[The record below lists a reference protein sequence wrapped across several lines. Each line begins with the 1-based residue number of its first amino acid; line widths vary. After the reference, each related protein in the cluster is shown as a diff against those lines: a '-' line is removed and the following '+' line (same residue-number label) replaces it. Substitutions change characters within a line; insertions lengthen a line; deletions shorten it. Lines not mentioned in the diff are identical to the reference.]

1 MGFNIDQYEKIK
13 AQLPREVLILP
24 VSKTKPIF
32 DLMEAYNHGVKVFG
46 ENYVQE
52 LVAKAE
58 EMPKDI
64 EWHFIGHLQSNKV
77 KYIAPFV
84 KMIHG
89 VDSFSLLK
97 EIAKQARKQ
106 GRVIEVLLQF
116 HIATE
121 ESKFGW
127 SPEDLDAIAVE
138 LKNNTFEGVEICGV
152 MGMASFVDDEQTIR
166 KEFRQLKQCFD
177 VLQPLLSERFRV
189 ISMGMSGDWPMAVEE
204 GSTLI
209 RLGSVLFGS
218 RN

>member
-1 MGFNIDQYEKIK
+1 M
-13 AQLPREVLILP
+13 LP
-24 VSKTKPIF
+24 VSKTKPVS

-127 SPEDLDAIAVE
+127 SPEDLDAIAIE
-138 LKNNTFEGVEICGV
+138 LKNNTIEGVEICGV

-209 RLGSVLFGS
+209 RLGSILFGS

>member
-1 MGFNIDQYEKIK
+1 MGFNFDQYEKIK
-13 AQLPREVLILP
+13 AQLPREVLMLP
-24 VSKTKPIF
+24 VSKTKPIS

-52 LVAKAE
+52 LLAKAE

>member
-127 SPEDLDAIAVE
+127 SPEDLGAIAVE

>member
-13 AQLPREVLILP
+13 AQLPQEVLLLP
-24 VSKTKPIF
+24 VSKTKPIS
-32 DLMEAYNHGVKVFG
+32 DLLEAYNHGVKAFG

-89 VDSFSLLK
+89 VDSFSLLN
-97 EIAKQARKQ
+97 EIAKQAHKH
-106 GRVIEVLLQF
+106 GRVIDVLLQF

-127 SPEDLDAIAVE
+127 SPEDLDTLSVE
-138 LKNNTFEGVEICGV
+138 LKNNTFDGVAICGV

-166 KEFRQLKQCFD
+166 KEFRNLKGCFD
-177 VLQPLLSERFRV
+177 GLQPLLSDRFRV

>member
-1 MGFNIDQYEKIK
+1 MGFNFDQYEKIK
-13 AQLPREVLILP
+13 AQLPREVLLLP
-24 VSKTKPIF
+24 VSKTKPIS

>member
-1 MGFNIDQYEKIK
+1 MGFNVAQYEKIK
-13 AQLPREVLILP
+13 AQLPPEVLLLP
-24 VSKTKPIF
+24 VSKTKPIP
-32 DLMEAYNHGVKVFG
+32 DLMEAYHHGVKTFG

-64 EWHFIGHLQSNKV
+64 AWHFIGHLQSNKV

-84 KMIHG
+84 QMIHG

-106 GRVIEVLLQF
+106 GRVIDVLLQF
-116 HIATE
+116 HIAAE
-121 ESKFGW
+121 ETKFGW
-127 SPEDLDAIAVE
+127 SPEELDAVAVE
-138 LKNNTFEGVEICGV
+138 LKNNAYEGVSICGV
-152 MGMASFVDDEQTIR
+152 MGMASFVDDEQRIR
-166 KEFRQLKQCFD
+166 KEFRQLKACFD
-177 VLQPLLSERFRV
+177 GLKPMLTHRFRV

>member
-1 MGFNIDQYEKIK
+1 
-13 AQLPREVLILP
+13 
-24 VSKTKPIF
+24 
-32 DLMEAYNHGVKVFG
+32 
-46 ENYVQE
+46 
-52 LVAKAE
+52 
-58 EMPKDI
+58 
-64 EWHFIGHLQSNKV
+64 
-77 KYIAPFV
+77 
-84 KMIHG
+84 
-89 VDSFSLLK
+89 
-97 EIAKQARKQ
+97 
-106 GRVIEVLLQF
+106 
-116 HIATE
+116 
-121 ESKFGW
+121 
-127 SPEDLDAIAVE
+127 LDAIAVE

>member
-1 MGFNIDQYEKIK
+1 MGFNFDQYEKIK
-13 AQLPREVLILP
+13 AQLPREVLLLP
-24 VSKTKPIF
+24 VSKTKPIS

-52 LVAKAE
+52 LLAKAE

>member
-204 GSTLI
+204 GSNLI

>member
-13 AQLPREVLILP
+13 AQLPREVLMLP
-24 VSKTKPIF
+24 VSKTKPIS

>member
-1 MGFNIDQYEKIK
+1 MGFNFDQYEKIK
-13 AQLPREVLILP
+13 AQLPLEVLLLP
-24 VSKTKPIF
+24 VSKTKPLS

-52 LVAKAE
+52 LLAKAE

-106 GRVIEVLLQF
+106 ARVIEVLLQF

-177 VLQPLLSERFRV
+177 FLQPLLSERFRV

>member
-1 MGFNIDQYEKIK
+1 M
-13 AQLPREVLILP
+13 LP
-24 VSKTKPIF
+24 VSKTKPVS

-127 SPEDLDAIAVE
+127 SPEDLDAIAIE
-138 LKNNTFEGVEICGV
+138 LKNNTIEGVEICGV

>member
-1 MGFNIDQYEKIK
+1 MGFNFDQYEKIK
-13 AQLPREVLILP
+13 AQLPREVLLLP
-24 VSKTKPIF
+24 VSKTKPIS

-52 LVAKAE
+52 LVVKAE

>member
-13 AQLPREVLILP
+13 AQLPREVLLLP
-24 VSKTKPIF
+24 VSKTKPVS

-127 SPEDLDAIAVE
+127 SPEDLDAIALE
-138 LKNNTFEGVEICGV
+138 LKNNALEGVEICGV
-152 MGMASFVDDEQTIR
+152 MGMASFVDHEQTIR

-189 ISMGMSGDWPMAVEE
+189 ISMGMSCDWPMAVEE

>member
-1 MGFNIDQYEKIK
+1 MGFNFDQYEKIK
-13 AQLPREVLILP
+13 AQLPLEVLLLP
-24 VSKTKPIF
+24 VSKTKPLS

-106 GRVIEVLLQF
+106 ARVIEVLLQF

>member
-13 AQLPREVLILP
+13 AQLPWEVLLLP
-24 VSKTKPIF
+24 VSKTKPVS

-127 SPEDLDAIAVE
+127 SPEDLDAIAIE
-138 LKNNTFEGVEICGV
+138 LKNNTIEGVEICGV

-209 RLGSVLFGS
+209 RLGSILFGS

>member
-13 AQLPREVLILP
+13 AQLPREVLMLP
-24 VSKTKPIF
+24 VSKTKPIS

-127 SPEDLDAIAVE
+127 SPEDLDEIAVE

>member
-52 LVAKAE
+52 LVVKAE

>member
-13 AQLPREVLILP
+13 AQLPCEVLLLP
-24 VSKTKPIF
+24 VSKTKPVS

-127 SPEDLDAIAVE
+127 SPEDLDAIAIE
-138 LKNNTFEGVEICGV
+138 LKNNTIEGVEICGV

-209 RLGSVLFGS
+209 RLGSILFGS

>member
-1 MGFNIDQYEKIK
+1 MGFNIDQYERIK
-13 AQLPREVLILP
+13 AQLPQEVLLLP
-24 VSKTKPIF
+24 VSKTKPIS
-32 DLMEAYNHGVKVFG
+32 DLLEAYNHGIKAFG

-97 EIAKQARKQ
+97 EIAKQAHKN
-106 GRVIEVLLQF
+106 GRVIDVLLQF

-138 LKNNTFEGVEICGV
+138 LKNNRYVGVEICGV

-166 KEFRQLKQCFD
+166 KEFRQLKACFD
-177 VLQPLLSERFRV
+177 GLQPFLSDRFRV
-189 ISMGMSGDWPMAVEE
+189 ISMGMSGDWPIAVEE

>member
-1 MGFNIDQYEKIK
+1 
-13 AQLPREVLILP
+13 
-24 VSKTKPIF
+24 
-32 DLMEAYNHGVKVFG
+32 
-46 ENYVQE
+46 
-52 LVAKAE
+52 
-58 EMPKDI
+58 
-64 EWHFIGHLQSNKV
+64 
-77 KYIAPFV
+77 
-84 KMIHG
+84 MIHG

-106 GRVIEVLLQF
+106 GRVIEVLFQF
-116 HIATE
+116 HIATG

>member
-13 AQLPREVLILP
+13 AQLPREVLLLP
-24 VSKTKPIF
+24 VSKTKPIS

-52 LVAKAE
+52 LVSKAE
-58 EMPKDI
+58 VMPKDI
-64 EWHFIGHLQSNKV
+64 QWHFIGHLQSNKV

-106 GRVIEVLLQF
+106 GRVVEVLLQF
-116 HIATE
+116 YIATE

-127 SPEDLDAIAVE
+127 SPEDLEAIAVE
-138 LKNNTFEGVEICGV
+138 LKNNTFEGAEICGV

-177 VLQPLLSERFRV
+177 VLQPLLSERFSV

>member
-13 AQLPREVLILP
+13 AQLPREVLLLP
-24 VSKTKPIF
+24 VSKTKPVS

-127 SPEDLDAIAVE
+127 SPEDLDEIAVE

>member
-1 MGFNIDQYEKIK
+1 MGFNFDQYEKIK
-13 AQLPREVLILP
+13 AQLPREVLLLP
-24 VSKTKPIF
+24 VSKTKPIS

-52 LVAKAE
+52 LLAKAE

-127 SPEDLDAIAVE
+127 SPEDLDEIAVE

-177 VLQPLLSERFRV
+177 VLQPLLSERFRI

-204 GSTLI
+204 GSNLI

>member
-97 EIAKQARKQ
+97 EIAKQACKQ

-127 SPEDLDAIAVE
+127 SPEDLDAIALE
-138 LKNNTFEGVEICGV
+138 LKNNALEGVEICGV

>member
-13 AQLPREVLILP
+13 AQLPREVLLLP
-24 VSKTKPIF
+24 VSKTKPVS

-127 SPEDLDAIAVE
+127 SPEDLDAIALE
-138 LKNNTFEGVEICGV
+138 LKNNALEGIEICGV

>member
-1 MGFNIDQYEKIK
+1 MGFNFDQYEKIK
-13 AQLPREVLILP
+13 AQLPREVLLLP
-24 VSKTKPIF
+24 VSKTKPIS

-52 LVAKAE
+52 LLAKAE

-106 GRVIEVLLQF
+106 ARVIEVLLQF

>member
-1 MGFNIDQYEKIK
+1 MGFNFDQYEKIK
-13 AQLPREVLILP
+13 AQLPREVLLLP
-24 VSKTKPIF
+24 VSKTKPIS

-52 LVAKAE
+52 LLAKAE
-58 EMPKDI
+58 EMPKDM

-127 SPEDLDAIAVE
+127 SPEDLDEIAVE

-177 VLQPLLSERFRV
+177 VLQPLLSERFRI

-204 GSTLI
+204 GSNLI